1 MTDYARTGSRET
13 YTVSYQII
21 GDAGPVD
28 RITHIVEV
36 FYLRYVRLDNRLDN
50 NWRWEFESALLH
62 GRDHRPNG
70 TKGNLLINTVALDYL
85 AANHPDIHKTAIEV
99 LASLNGR
106 KEQDTP

>member
-1 MTDYARTGSRET
+1 VTDYARTGSRET

-36 FYLRYVRLDNRLDN
+36 FYLRYNRLDN

-70 TKGNLLINTVALDYL
+70 TKGNLLINTVTDDYL
-85 AANHPDIHKTAIEV
+85 AEHHPDIHKTAIEV
-99 LASLNGR
+99 LTSLNG
-106 KEQDTP
+106 PGW